1 MHVHEAIRA
10 RRTIH
15 SYRAEPLPAGAI
27 ERALEAAVMAPN
39 HRLTFPWRFV
49 RVGGET
55 RGLLADLAV
64 RLQTEKQG
72 ELPLEVVAKIRS
84 KVLDPAELI
93 VVSIVRHEDAFTAR
107 EDYAATACAI
117 QNLHLS
123 LWAEGIGSKWSTG
136 GPTRHEDGYRILGID
151 AAREEIVGFVW
162 AGLPAKVPPCPERPA
177 LATFVRTLP

>member
-15 SYRAEPLPAGAI
+15 SYRAEPLPEGAV

-55 RGLLADLAV
+55 RSLLAELAV

-72 ELPLEVVAKIRS
+72 ELPRFELKAKR
-84 KVLDPAELI
+84 LQDL
-93 VVSIVRHEDAFTAR
+93 
-107 EDYAATACAI
+107 
-117 QNLHLS
+117 
-123 LWAEGIGSKWSTG
+123 
-136 GPTRHEDGYRILGID
+136 
-151 AAREEIVGFVW
+151 
-162 AGLPAKVPPCPERPA
+162 RPQY
-177 LATFVRTLP
+177 